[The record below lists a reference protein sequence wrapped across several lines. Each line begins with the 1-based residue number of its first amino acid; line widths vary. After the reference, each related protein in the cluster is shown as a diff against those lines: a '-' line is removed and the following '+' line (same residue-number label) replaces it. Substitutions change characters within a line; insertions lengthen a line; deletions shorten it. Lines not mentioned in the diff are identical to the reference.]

1 MSDSFF
7 SPLFSLSYQISPILL
22 TGGLATDVPGGLL
35 PIITFTE
42 GVSLITGLLAGS
54 FPTSLD
60 QFFAQFMVIPSG
72 KLISQ
77 QIAHYPFANQQ
88 VAANAVIT
96 DPLTVSVRMDCPAN
110 TPGSYV
116 SKLAVLTALQAAL
129 SAHNA
134 AGGLYTIATPSF
146 IYTNC
151 ILKELTDIS
160 GGSSAQVQYQWQFDF
175 EQPLVT
181 LQASQQAYSALL
193 NKINGGTQIPSGAA
207 AWSGPAVSASP
218 ATGGGVG
225 TIVGANTQGALSG
238 VASPV
243 TAGPGFGTPL
253 PAAAASNISQQM
265 ALVGATL

>member
-1 MSDSFF
+1 MSGSVFRTIAQVG
-7 SPLFSLSYQISPILL
+7 YQISPIIL
-22 TGGLATDVPGGLL
+22 TGGLAAGVPGGLL

-60 QFFAQFMVIPSG
+60 QFFAQFIVIPSG

-88 VAANAVIT
+88 VAANATIT
-96 DPLTVSVRMDCPAN
+96 EPLTVSVRMDCPAN
-110 TPGSYV
+110 GPGAYV
-116 SKLAVLTALQAAL
+116 AKLAVLTALQAAL

-160 GGSSAQVQYQWQFDF
+160 GGGSAQVQYQWQFDF

-181 LQASQQAYSALL
+181 LQAAQQAYSALL
-193 NKINGGTQIPSGAA
+193 NKINGGTQIAGAP
-207 AWSGPAVSASP
+207 AWSGPAISASSP

-225 TIVGANTQGALSG
+225 TILGANTTGAQAG
-238 VASPV
+238 AASPV
-243 TAGPGFGTPL
+243 TAGP
-253 PAAAASNISQQM
+253 
-265 ALVGATL
+265 

>member
-1 MSDSFF
+1 MSGSIFA
-7 SPLFSLSYQISPILL
+7 PLATLGYQISPIILV
-22 TGGLATDVPGGLL
+22 GGLAQDIPGNML
-35 PIITFTE
+35 PLIAFTE
-42 GVSLITGLLAGS
+42 GVSLITGLLGGS
-54 FPTSLD
+54 LPTNFSD
-60 QFFAQFMVIPSG
+60 FFAQFIVIPSG

-110 TPGSYV
+110 APGSYAT
-116 SKLAVLTALQAAL
+116 KLAVLTALQAAL

-181 LQASQQAYSALL
+181 LQAAQQAYSALL
-193 NKINGGTQIPSGAA
+193 NKINGGTQIAGAP
-207 AWSGPAVSASP
+207 AWSGPAISASSP
-218 ATGGGVG
+218 ATSGGIG
-225 TIVGANTQGALSG
+225 TFLGANTTGASAGLP
-238 VASPV
+238 SPV
-243 TAGPGFGTPL
+243 T
-253 PAAAASNISQQM
+253 SQ
-265 ALVGATL
+265 

>member
-1 MSDSFF
+1 MSGSVF
-7 SPLFSLSYQISPILL
+7 SAAATFGYQISPILL
-22 TGGLATDVPGGLL
+22 TGGLAASVPGGLL

-42 GVSLITGLLAGS
+42 GVSLITGLVAGT

-60 QFFAQFMVIPSG
+60 QFFAQFIVIPSG

-96 DPLTVSVRMDCPAN
+96 EPLTVSVRMDCPAN
-110 TPGSYV
+110 APGSYAT
-116 SKLAVLTALQAAL
+116 KLAVLTALQAAL
-129 SAHNA
+129 STHNA

-160 GGSSAQVQYQWQFDF
+160 GGASAQVQYQWQFDF

-181 LQASQQAYSALL
+181 LQAAQQAYSGLL
-193 NKINGGTQIPSGAA
+193 NKINGGTQISALP
-207 AWSGPAVSASP
+207 AWSGSAISASSP

-225 TIVGANTQGALSG
+225 TLLGANTVGAQSG
-238 VASPV
+238 LPSPV
-243 TAGPGFGTPL
+243 TAGPALSAPFVSPGF
-253 PAAAASNISQQM
+253 
-265 ALVGATL
+265 V